1 MANHASIG
9 QTYGKIM
16 HIIADARSLTAA
28 EQELI
33 RAAVGNQGVL
43 EVVTRAELHGRAV
56 VAGRKKFFS
65 RTDPSVAAQYL
76 SLLTRLKELELLH
89 EVANKH
95 AYELTNFGW
104 QLSRKLGR

>member
-1 MANHASIG
+1 
-9 QTYGKIM
+9 M
-16 HIIADARSLTAA
+16 HSALDAHNLSDA

-43 EVVTRAELHGRAV
+43 EVAMRAETHGWAV
-56 VAGRKKFFS
+56 VAGRKKFF
-65 RTDPSVAAQYL
+65 DPKDRSIAEHYI
-76 SLLTRLKELELLH
+76 SLLARLKDIELIH
-89 EVANKH
+89 EAANRK

>member
-1 MANHASIG
+1 
-9 QTYGKIM
+9 M
-16 HIIADARSLTAA
+16 HHIADAQSLTEA

-43 EVVTRAELHGRAV
+43 EVVTRAETHGRAV
-56 VAGRKKFFS
+56 VAGRRKFFS
-65 RTDPSVAAQYL
+65 PHDRSVAAHYIT
-76 SLLTRLKELELLH
+76 LLARLKELELIH
-89 EVANKH
+89 EVANKN